1 MNGENKNKI
10 AITICSGLCL
20 GEELLRHDPQISG
33 LETLVGYSTIEKVR
47 EERETNNISTISNN
61 SSRVIDEEDEPI
73 V

>member
-10 AITICSGLCL
+10 AITICSGVCL

-33 LETLVGYSTIEKVR
+33 LETLVGYSAIEKVR
-47 EERETNNISTISNN
+47 EEKDLSAM
-61 SSRVIDEEDEPI
+61 SSDSKRVIEEEDEPI